1 MSREAANRLT
11 QLKHQI
17 MSSVS
22 AFEAVE
28 LAPPDVIFEITAAY
42 DADQSTNK
50 VNLGVGAY
58 RDDSGKPWVLP
69 VVKKADAIL
78 RDDKSLDHEYLP
90 IAGLPSFTEA
100 SARLAFGGDSVA
112 IKEHR
117 IASLQ
122 SISGTGAN
130 HLGALFMSKF
140 YKDGKTPCY
149 LSNPTWANHKQI
161 WNNVS
166 VPLFDYPYFHTKT
179 RGLDIDGLL
188 SAMESAADGSI
199 FLLHGCAHNP
209 TGVDPTQDQWV
220 KIADVMERKRHFPFL
235 DVAYQ
240 GFASGDLDKDGWAI
254 QYFVERGFELIVC
267 QSYAKNFGLY
277 GERVG
282 CFHFVSKNAETAK
295 KIKSQIEILQRSEI
309 SNPPAYGARIVSTVL
324 NDKALFN
331 EWYLESYAFEFR
343 YRCQNL
349 REMSHRIIDMRQK
362 LFNHFQKLGTP
373 GTWNHITDQIGMF
386 SFTGLNGLQVK
397 KLRAEFHIYMTQNGR
412 ISMAGL
418 NSSNVEYFAKA
429 VDQVIRES
437 N

>member
-11 QLKHQI
+11 QIKHQI

-22 AFEAVE
+22 AFGDVE

-42 DADQSTNK
+42 QADQSQNK

-78 RDDKSLDHEYLP
+78 RDDKNLDHEYLP
-90 IAGLPSFTEA
+90 IAGLTSFTEA
-100 SARLAFGGDSVA
+100 SARLAFGSDSLA

-117 IASLQ
+117 VASLQ

-161 WNNVS
+161 WNNVN
-166 VPLFDYPYFHTKT
+166 VPLSDYPYFHSKT

-209 TGVDPTQDQWV
+209 TGVDPTKEQWI
-220 KIADVMERKRHFPFL
+220 KIADVMERKNHFPFL

-254 QYFVERGFELIVC
+254 RYFVERGFELIVC

-282 CFHFVSKNAETAK
+282 CFHFVSKNAQAAK
-295 KIKSQIEILQRSEI
+295 NIKSQLEILQRSEI

-324 NDKALFN
+324 NDQALFN
-331 EWYLESYAFEFR
+331 EWCE
-343 YRCQNL
+343 NL
-349 REMSHRIIDMRQK
+349 REMSYRIIDMRQK
-362 LFNHFQKLGTP
+362 LFNHLQQLGTP
-373 GTWNHITDQIGMF
+373 GTWKHITDQIGMF
-386 SFTGLNGLQVK
+386 SFTGLNASQVK
-397 KLRAEFHIYMTQNGR
+397 KLRAEYHIYMTQNGR

-429 VDQVIRES
+429 VDQVVRGS
-437 N
+437 T